1 MRFLAVDLGTRR
13 VGLAVGDDLSRLA
26 SPLEVIEVS
35 SPRQAMERVA
45 AVAEAEAIDRL
56 VLGLPIN
63 MDGTVGPAA
72 KSTIEWGKQ
81 LSSRAGVSLIFV
93 DERLSSFAAEEQLI
107 ARRRAGEKLTRG
119 RKKQQ
124 RDAMAAAA
132 FLQDYLDGR
141 LPAIDVEGMTRS

>member
-1 MRFLAVDLGTRR
+1 MRFLAIDLGTRR
-13 VGLAVGDDLSRLA
+13 IGLAVGDDRSRLA

-35 SPRQAMERVA
+35 SPAQ
-45 AVAEAEAIDRL
+45 AIDRVIAVVRSEAMDHL
-56 VLGLPIN
+56 VLGLPMN
-63 MDGTVGPAA
+63 MDGTLGPAA

-81 LSSRAGVSLIFV
+81 LSSRAGVPLIFV
-93 DERLSSFAAEEQLI
+93 DERLSSFAAEDQLS

-124 RDAMAAAA
+124 RDALAAAA

-141 LPAIDVEGMTRS
+141 LAAIDVVGMTRS